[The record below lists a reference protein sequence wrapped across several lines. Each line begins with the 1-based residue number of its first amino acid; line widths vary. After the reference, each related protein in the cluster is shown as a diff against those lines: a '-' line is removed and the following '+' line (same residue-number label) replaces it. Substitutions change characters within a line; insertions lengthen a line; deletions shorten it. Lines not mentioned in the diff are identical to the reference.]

1 MSVTRLEL
9 EAKLEALV
17 ESDGDATEIASVIK
31 EINSLP
37 VGAADIG
44 IEPTVVVPDEQQSS
58 TQVERITNVDG
69 ITKEALGIGSEFTS
83 SLNALSIDTIKTFL
97 VEVDDTDDLL
107 ALIIPG
113 VSKVSAN
120 TRIHLELRGEV
131 KRAARGMG
139 LVAAGGV
146 VDGIITSPN
155 GNIHQVEDG
164 VCHGK
169 TTSLQPDSF
178 SQQMAVIERT
188 SPCLGH
194 LDYRN
199 IGNSEK
205 PKWEK
210 TGREFTR
217 CQHQWALMFNAGYF
231 VTVSKKTYR
240 EVVLTE
246 IASRVGDDTA
256 REVAKAQIQEW
267 RDNRQ
272 TNFEN
277 RKAVAQGI
285 QHAKNVMGLTQD
297 QPLPDV
303 PEVLT
308 LTLPDGQS
316 IRDKVLSLGG
326 ARFVVS
332 FEVPL
337 NGQPVVQNIRAN
349 SLDELTSRVAPIYAA
364 AKLQQA
370 TLKPLSVEAAA

>member
-1 MSVTRLEL
+1 MSVTRSEL
-9 EAKLEALV
+9 EAKLETLV
-17 ESDGDATEIASVIK
+17 ESDGGPAEIAAIIK

-37 VGAADIG
+37 ISAADMG
-44 IEPTVVVPDEQQSS
+44 IEPTVVAPVESQSS
-58 TQVERITNVDG
+58 TQVERITNVDS

-83 SLNALSIDTIKTFL
+83 SLDALSIDTIKTYMIE
-97 VEVDDTDDLL
+97 VEDTDDLM
-107 ALIIPG
+107 ALVLPG
-113 VSKVSAN
+113 VTKVSAN

-131 KRAARGMG
+131 KRAARGVG
-139 LVAAGGV
+139 VVAAGGV

-155 GNIHQVEDG
+155 GNIHQVEAG
-164 VCHGK
+164 VCMGK

-178 SQQMAVIERT
+178 SAQMAVIERT

-199 IGNSEK
+199 IGTSDE

-217 CQHQWALMFNAGYF
+217 CWHQWALMFAAGYF
-231 VTVSKKTYR
+231 VTFSKKVYR
-240 EVVLTE
+240 DVVITE
-246 IASRVGDDTA
+246 IANRVGDDTA

-285 QHAKNVMGLTQD
+285 QHAKNVMGLAKD

-332 FEVPL
+332 FELPL
-337 NGQPVVQNIRAN
+337 NGQQVVQNIRAN

-370 TLKPLSVEAAA
+370 TLKPLSVEATA

>member
-1 MSVTRLEL
+1 MSVTRSEL

-17 ESDGDATEIASVIK
+17 ESDGDQAEIGDIIK

-37 VGAADIG
+37 IGAADIG
-44 IEPTVVVPDEQQSS
+44 IESTVVVPDEQQSS
-58 TQVERITNVDG
+58 TQVERITNVNS

-83 SLNALSIDTIKTFL
+83 SLNALSIDTIKTYM
-97 VEVDDTDDLL
+97 VEVEDTDDLL
-107 ALIIPG
+107 ALILPG
-113 VSKVSAN
+113 VTKVSAN

-131 KRAARGMG
+131 KRASRGLG
-139 LVAAGGV
+139 LAAAGGV

-155 GNIHQVEDG
+155 GNIHQVEEG
-164 VCHGK
+164 VCHAK
-169 TTSLQPDSF
+169 STSVQPDSF

-199 IGNSEK
+199 VGSSDE

-217 CQHQWALMFNAGYF
+217 CQHQWALMFAAGYF

-240 EVVLTE
+240 EVVITE

-256 REVAKAQIQEW
+256 RDVAKAQIQEW
-267 RDNRQ
+267 RDKRQ
-272 TNFEN
+272 TNFET

-285 QHAKNVMGLTQD
+285 QHAKNVMDLSAD
-297 QPLPDV
+297 QRLPSV

-308 LTLPDGQS
+308 LALPDGQS
-316 IRDKVLSLGG
+316 IRDKVLGLGG
-326 ARFVVS
+326 ARFVVT
-332 FEVPL
+332 FELPL
-337 NGQPVVQNIRAN
+337 NGQQVEQTIRAG

-364 AKLQQA
+364 AKLQGA
-370 TLKPLSVEAAA
+370 SLKPLSVEAAA